1 MSKYNDLRIDILCE
15 DIAHHRFIRKYLE
28 YKGVGK
34 RNIKDFGNL
43 KSHNN
48 GTVLKHYPECVK
60 TYRSKANHQKN
71 ITLVVMIDADDKK
84 LEERLRDFDKKLD
97 AKKAELNQKTRDDD
111 EKIAIFVPARNIETW
126 FHYIFGY
133 TDCNEQD
140 DYKKYYTNDDAHK
153 AAEILAKDICPD
165 DLPENALPS
174 LQHACNEL
182 KRLQSD

>member
-1 MSKYNDLRIDILCE
+1 MTSKSKQFRVTVLCE

-28 YKGVGK
+28 CKGVDK
-34 RNIKDFGNL
+34 RNITPFRNVM
-43 KSHNN
+43 SRNN
-48 GTVLKHYPECVK
+48 ADVLKHYSELVQL
-60 TYRSKANHQKN
+60 YRSKANHLN
-71 ITLVVMIDADDKK
+71 IALVVMIDADEKTVD
-84 LEERLRDFDKKLD
+84 ERLRAFDEKLD
-97 AKKAELNQKTRDDD
+97 AKKAELNQKTRGDD

-153 AAEILAKDICPD
+153 AAEKLAKDICPD

-174 LQHACNEL
+174 LHHACNEL
-182 KRLQSD
+182 KRL